1 MPAARPLI
9 RILRHAVLGAALAL
23 VAVTAL
29 ATAPASRP
37 GAPAAAHAADA
48 GALRSSIS
56 ASKRREAQLGS
67 AAARLGRLE
76 RQTARVISVL
86 EGRLAEAQSE
96 LDRAEA
102 RLADTEQRLRAA
114 RARHVRLRGRLTEVR
129 AKLSDVLR
137 ARYVTGRPD
146 WTDVVLQAHSFGS
159 LMETFEFL
167 HRVEDRDASL
177 LGEVRAAKRDALGDQ
192 RTYTKLVPG
201 RRRAAAAVLVRRDS
215 LAQIRQGLDARRA
228 AFAQARNARLAA
240 LNASRANRHGAQV
253 RLERVLAEQER
264 AAARAAVSKA
274 GPGGP
279 WAIPWAI
286 VQCESGGRNVGPN
299 YLGASGF
306 YQFMPATW
314 RGLGGSTPNAY
325 QATKAEQDRL
335 AAKLWDNG
343 RGARNWDC
351 AAIVGL
357 L

>member
-9 RILRHAVLGAALAL
+9 RHAVLVCAVACAA
-23 VAVTAL
+23 VAVLLLVPHGTPSA
-29 ATAPASRP
+29 
-37 GAPAAAHAADA
+37 GAADA
-48 GALRSSIS
+48 RALRSSID
-56 ASKRREAQLGS
+56 ASKKREAQLGS

-76 RQTARVISVL
+76 RQTARAIAVL

-96 LDRAEA
+96 LDRAQA

-129 AKLSDVLR
+129 ARLADVLR
-137 ARYVTGRPD
+137 ARYLTGQPD
-146 WTDVVLQAHSFGS
+146 WTDVVLQAQSFGS

-167 HRVEDRDASL
+167 HRVQDRDASL
-177 LGEVRAAKRDALGDQ
+177 ISEVRAAKGEALGQQ
-192 RTYTKLVPG
+192 RTYTMLVPG
-201 RRRAAAAVLVRRDS
+201 RRRAAAAVLERRDS
-215 LAQIRQGLDARRA
+215 LAQISQGLDARRA
-228 AFAQARNARLAA
+228 AFAQARQASLAA
-240 LNASRANRHGAQV
+240 QTATRATRHGAQQ
-253 RLERVLAEQER
+253 RLTKVLAEQEA
-264 AAARAAVSKA
+264 AAARAAVSKV

-299 YLGASGF
+299 YLGASGY
-306 YQFMPATW
+306 YQFIPATW
-314 RGLGGSTPNAY
+314 RGLGGSTPAAY
-325 QATKAEQDRL
+325 LASKAEQDRL
-335 AAKLWDNG
+335 AAKLWDDG